1 MRNFKVYEKI
11 FNIELFNSIV
21 TFVMFTTDKEKNK
34 LLRFLEE
41 NHIWFKAKYKNNAI
55 EKYQF
60 KYLGEL
66 LERYEE
72 KIGTNIEDIRAIT
85 LALAYSKE
93 LITQQMIIGNQEINF
108 IKNIEKMAKND
119 IYLKAALYLYDNKKY
134 YGMLQELKIIK
145 YERTEDLIFVLSI
158 FEDFNE
164 GYEIFKEQLK
174 ELIGNN
180 NTLSIF
186 DNVGIYEWLIR
197 KLYPVIN
204 KNRKKDIELFRALIS
219 IPTALIKEDAKTYN
233 VLIANNYTKE
243 EISFLNYVLLQY
255 KPVPNTVRMKN
266 SIVEEKIAVN
276 MCKTLINSEIDYSKE
291 IYDYIKEVIKIYWN
305 FDIKCYG
312 YCKIKDVLNECL
324 SIKNPKT
331 FIELYKTL
339 DDNIF
344 EFNILDNKWD
354 IVANEIEEKEYMKLF
369 DNYLL
374 LNNYNKEKIET
385 CIKKYEQLT
394 NKTYLTSFEKY
405 MYWRNSIFA
414 KLVELDIIDLKKFFI
429 KYIDI
434 KNNDDIQEKI
444 EIEHLKEYVAEIKNK
459 KSFLFLKYFLQEHSI
474 KETDQYGFN
483 LNYLKARRGYYS
495 EKNLDIERKI
505 LTPEEN
511 KEFFYYLN
519 EYVYKTTPETYIEF
533 VKTVLED
540 KFISNIISKDEL
552 RKIYFAII
560 KIDESLSKDKFLRNK
575 YLTQQE
581 LEIEE
586 NKEKE
591 EKKQKELQEK
601 QKKENE
607 LTEYFRGV
615 QKENFDKIYD
625 FLDHYSW
632 DAEDREIRAK
642 LIIEYFK
649 EHLKDHKFI
658 EDEIIYFNKICNKLL
673 RYKNITVQKYKNY
686 ILDYV
691 EGSNK

>member
-21 TFVMFTTDKEKNK
+21 TFVMFTTNKDKNN

-41 NHIWFKAKYKNNAI
+41 NHIWFKVKYKNNVI

-93 LITQQMIIGNQEINF
+93 LITQQMIIGNQEMNF
-108 IKNIEKMAKND
+108 IQNIEKMAKDD

-145 YERTEDLIFVLSI
+145 YKRTEDLIFVLSI

-197 KLYPVIN
+197 KLYPIIN

-219 IPTALIKEDAKTYN
+219 IPTALIKEDTKTYN

-255 KPVPNTVRMKN
+255 KPVPNTVRMKK

-324 SIKNPKT
+324 SIK
-331 FIELYKTL
+331 
-339 DDNIF
+339 
-344 EFNILDNKWD
+344 ILK
-354 IVANEIEEKEYMKLF
+354 
-369 DNYLL
+369 
-374 LNNYNKEKIET
+374 
-385 CIKKYEQLT
+385 
-394 NKTYLTSFEKY
+394 
-405 MYWRNSIFA
+405 
-414 KLVELDIIDLKKFFI
+414 
-429 KYIDI
+429 
-434 KNNDDIQEKI
+434 
-444 EIEHLKEYVAEIKNK
+444 HL
-459 KSFLFLKYFLQEHSI
+459 
-474 KETDQYGFN
+474 
-483 LNYLKARRGYYS
+483 
-495 EKNLDIERKI
+495 
-505 LTPEEN
+505 
-511 KEFFYYLN
+511 
-519 EYVYKTTPETYIEF
+519 
-533 VKTVLED
+533 
-540 KFISNIISKDEL
+540 
-552 RKIYFAII
+552 
-560 KIDESLSKDKFLRNK
+560 
-575 YLTQQE
+575 
-581 LEIEE
+581 
-586 NKEKE
+586 
-591 EKKQKELQEK
+591 
-601 QKKENE
+601 
-607 LTEYFRGV
+607 
-615 QKENFDKIYD
+615 
-625 FLDHYSW
+625 
-632 DAEDREIRAK
+632 
-642 LIIEYFK
+642 
-649 EHLKDHKFI
+649 
-658 EDEIIYFNKICNKLL
+658 
-673 RYKNITVQKYKNY
+673 
-686 ILDYV
+686 
-691 EGSNK
+691 

>member
-21 TFVMFTTDKEKNK
+21 TFVMFTTDKDKNK

-41 NHIWFKAKYKNNAI
+41 NHIWFKAKYKNNVI

-276 MCKTLINSEIDYSKE
+276 MCKTLINSEIDYSK
-291 IYDYIKEVIKIYWN
+291 
-305 FDIKCYG
+305 
-312 YCKIKDVLNECL
+312 
-324 SIKNPKT
+324 
-331 FIELYKTL
+331 
-339 DDNIF
+339 
-344 EFNILDNKWD
+344 
-354 IVANEIEEKEYMKLF
+354 
-369 DNYLL
+369 
-374 LNNYNKEKIET
+374 
-385 CIKKYEQLT
+385 
-394 NKTYLTSFEKY
+394 
-405 MYWRNSIFA
+405 
-414 KLVELDIIDLKKFFI
+414 
-429 KYIDI
+429 
-434 KNNDDIQEKI
+434 
-444 EIEHLKEYVAEIKNK
+444 
-459 KSFLFLKYFLQEHSI
+459 
-474 KETDQYGFN
+474 
-483 LNYLKARRGYYS
+483 
-495 EKNLDIERKI
+495 
-505 LTPEEN
+505 
-511 KEFFYYLN
+511 
-519 EYVYKTTPETYIEF
+519 
-533 VKTVLED
+533 
-540 KFISNIISKDEL
+540 
-552 RKIYFAII
+552 
-560 KIDESLSKDKFLRNK
+560 
-575 YLTQQE
+575 
-581 LEIEE
+581 
-586 NKEKE
+586 
-591 EKKQKELQEK
+591 
-601 QKKENE
+601 
-607 LTEYFRGV
+607 
-615 QKENFDKIYD
+615 
-625 FLDHYSW
+625 
-632 DAEDREIRAK
+632 
-642 LIIEYFK
+642 
-649 EHLKDHKFI
+649 
-658 EDEIIYFNKICNKLL
+658 
-673 RYKNITVQKYKNY
+673 
-686 ILDYV
+686 
-691 EGSNK
+691 